1 MHPIDST
8 ITFFKCPLRQL
19 STPHDNELVLTLEV
33 GCYLMRHILV
43 DQGSIADLLYVLALL
58 CLGYQ
63 PNNHCNLR
71 RILAG
76 FNGTQT
82 TSLGE
87 VVFPVAT
94 KSVIALIPYTVID
107 EPSYFNVILGRT
119 CHEGLTFVLSSNIVF
134 SDPIRPD

>member
-1 MHPIDST
+1 M
-8 ITFFKCPLRQL
+8 
-19 STPHDNELVLTLEV
+19 
-33 GCYLMRHILV
+33 
-43 DQGSIADLLYVLALL
+43 
-58 CLGYQ
+58 
-63 PNNHCNLR
+63 
-71 RILAG
+71 G

-94 KSVIALIPYTVID
+94 KSVITLVPYTVID
-107 EPSYFNVILGRT
+107 EPSYFNAILGRT